1 MAPTPR
7 DPPQIARRAIEP
19 STVKESKDVIGA
31 ISTQK
36 ARRNPEYARSI
47 VSAYVELK
55 RAKGRSARK
64 IDTKLLIIES
74 QMPCASLADVFIS
87 VREDYNLPP
96 SEVIE
101 YLEQR
106 RQERENKYW
115 EVHGPPP
122 MYGDGD
128 EPPSYG
134 VAAVADA

>member
-1 MAPTPR
+1 MVGLR
-7 DPPQIARRAIEP
+7 SRRHHRVCPWP
-19 STVKESKDVIGA
+19 SGWLASCAVHSLIPFALACDDA
-31 ISTQK
+31 
-36 ARRNPEYARSI
+36 
-47 VSAYVELK
+47 ELT
-55 RAKGRSARK
+55 RPA
-64 IDTKLLIIES
+64 

-128 EPPSYG
+128 EPPAYG
-134 VAAVADA
+134 TTEAAAPCATT